1 MFGRLKSW
9 LVIGLLV
16 SNLTVGLL
24 SLFYLNSINE
34 RYATL
39 LDTHVPLINRL
50 RTLTRELG
58 LVQRYARR
66 ISDETD
72 PARRAA
78 LADEMDAAS
87 NNARAHAEQ
96 LGRQEMFRESAHAGR
111 FATFSEDYDDK
122 ADHYLALV
130 RAGKLAE
137 AARYNSEV
145 MRTTYDDYQ
154 AAIDVAANR
163 VLQQGLDER
172 ARYEQESRWF
182 SRLLLA
188 FAGWPVFAALLLII
202 PVVIAFVL
210 LAIAILAPAL
220 GSRRTANP
228 PPT

>member
-1 MFGRLKSW
+1 MISRVKSW

-24 SLFYLNSINE
+24 SLFYLNSIND
-34 RYATL
+34 RYSSL

-66 ISDETD
+66 ITDESD
-72 PARRAA
+72 PARRSA

-96 LGRQEMFRESAHAGR
+96 LARQEIFRDGARAGR
-111 FATFSEDYDDK
+111 FGTFSQDYDDK
-122 ADHYLALV
+122 ANHYLALV
-130 RAGKLAE
+130 RDGKLAE
-137 AARYNSEV
+137 AARFNSEV
-145 MRTTYDDYQ
+145 MRATYDDYQ
-154 AAIDVAANR
+154 AALDVAANR
-163 VLQQGLDER
+163 VLQQGLDEK

-188 FAGWPVFAALLLII
+188 FAGWPVLAALLLIVPLVI
-202 PVVIAFVL
+202 VFVVLAV
-210 LAIAILAPAL
+210 AIAAPAF
-220 GSRRTANP
+220 GVRRNYDP
-228 PPT
+228 PAA